1 LTTFNTLALFALQQ
15 GGTGFPIAI
24 VIQIVALGAIFWF
37 LLIRPQRRMQQQHR
51 EMVSAL
57 KKGDEVMT
65 EGGVI
70 GIIVHI
76 TEDRLTI
83 RTGDTKIVVARG
95 KVARLIVAPDAE
107 SKAGAA
113 RS

>member
-1 LTTFNTLALFALQQ
+1 LNTFNTFAFVVLQQ
-15 GGTGFPIAI
+15 GSPFPIAI
-24 VIQIVALGAIFWF
+24 VIQIVALAAIFWF

-70 GIIVHI
+70 GHVVHLAD
-76 TEDRLTI
+76 DRLTI
-83 RTGDTKIVVARG
+83 KSGDTRMIVARA
-95 KVARLIVAPDAE
+95 KVARVMVAPGTE
-107 SKAGAA
+107 VKAGEA